1 MIYENEQNTNIL
13 YKGNK
18 IDPNRVS
25 DPEVMPLY
33 LSTAHNVADLDDLQN
48 TYDRKGYAYTRSHNA
63 NRDGIAELMTYL
75 EQSENSVITNTGMSA
90 ISTTLLALLTSGDHV
105 VADKTLYG
113 ESIDFLKTL
122 SKYGILVDF
131 VDITNLDEV
140 ASVINANTRILYTET
155 VSNPMMTVA
164 NIKAIADLAHS
175 HQSYLIVDN
184 TFMTPVLFHAL
195 TDGADVV
202 INSLTKFAN
211 GHGDVT
217 LGSISAKA
225 EIIEKI
231 YNLQVL
237 LGTTGDPFDSWLA
250 TRGIRT
256 LDLRVKK
263 QSSNALS
270 LATFLENHQLIS
282 KVYYAGLKSHPQH
295 DLAEAQFSNQYGGM
309 LSFELKGDRQTIN
322 KFLQEL
328 NLTKYAMTLGGIRTT
343 ISHPVSSSHYDTPEE
358 EKAKIGITDQ
368 LLRVSVGIEDE
379 ADLIHD
385 FEYALSQIELEEGE

>member
-1 MIYENEQNTNIL
+1 MTYKNEQNTNIL

-184 TFMTPVLFHAL
+184 T
-195 TDGADVV
+195 
-202 INSLTKFAN
+202 
-211 GHGDVT
+211 
-217 LGSISAKA
+217 
-225 EIIEKI
+225 
-231 YNLQVL
+231 
-237 LGTTGDPFDSWLA
+237 
-250 TRGIRT
+250 

>member
-1 MIYENEQNTNIL
+1 MIQISAFLLYFKGGIVVMTYKNEQNTNIL

-328 NLTKYAMTLGGIRTT
+328 NFTKYAMTLGGIRTT

-379 ADLIHD
+379 AD
-385 FEYALSQIELEEGE
+385 

>member
-1 MIYENEQNTNIL
+1 MTYKNEQNTNIL

-328 NLTKYAMTLGGIRTT
+328 NFTKYAMTLGGIRTT
-343 ISHPVSSSHYDTPEE
+343 ISHPVSSSHCDTPEE

-379 ADLIHD
+379 AD
-385 FEYALSQIELEEGE
+385 

>member
-1 MIYENEQNTNIL
+1 MTYKNEQNTNIL

-155 VSNPMMTVA
+155 VSNPMVTVA

-184 TFMTPVLFHAL
+184 TFMTPVLFHSL

-202 INSLTKFAN
+202 INSLTKLTN

-237 LGTTGDPFDSWLA
+237 LGTTARILK
-250 TRGIRT
+250 IRT
-256 LDLRVKK
+256 
-263 QSSNALS
+263 AL
-270 LATFLENHQLIS
+270 FLGYN
-282 KVYYAGLKSHPQH
+282 P
-295 DLAEAQFSNQYGGM
+295 
-309 LSFELKGDRQTIN
+309 R
-322 KFLQEL
+322 
-328 NLTKYAMTLGGIRTT
+328 
-343 ISHPVSSSHYDTPEE
+343 
-358 EKAKIGITDQ
+358 
-368 LLRVSVGIEDE
+368 
-379 ADLIHD
+379 
-385 FEYALSQIELEEGE
+385 